1 MKSPKFET
9 HFNKELGQKFYS
21 ERDYTKAMNKAGLEP
36 YRPDKVKKSEP
47 KKYERS
53 AWGNAMYQDIRN
65 RGGRAPGDKFI
76 KELEKRGYSQKS
88 ADNARRIAN
97 DSR

>member
-1 MKSPKFET
+1 MKTAKFET
-9 HFNKELGQKFYS
+9 HFNKELNQKFYS

-53 AWGNAMYQDIRN
+53 GWGREMLNDIHNRN
-65 RGGRAPGDKFI
+65 GRAPGDNFI

-97 DSR
+97 ER